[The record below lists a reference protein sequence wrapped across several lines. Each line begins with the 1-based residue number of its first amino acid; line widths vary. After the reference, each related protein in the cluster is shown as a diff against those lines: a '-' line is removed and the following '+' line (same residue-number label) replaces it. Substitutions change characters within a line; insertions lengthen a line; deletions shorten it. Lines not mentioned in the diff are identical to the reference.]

1 MAVSQEG
8 INSLYSVPVEEALD
22 RFLTELEYQEAANP
36 LEHEMVELEH
46 ALDRITAEPVVA
58 KMSSPHFYAAAID
71 GMMVRA
77 AETLNASPED
87 PVRIPLAD
95 HLFVETGSPIA
106 DGFDAVVPFH
116 ELTLEEEG
124 GRVRLERPSSPWR
137 NIRPIGED
145 IAANELVLPRD
156 HRIQPLDLGALVAS
170 GAAQIKVYRRPK
182 VAVITLGNKLVEPG
196 TKPEVG
202 EMLDSNTLILCGLVT
217 ESDALPSR
225 RPPVPENLEQAGL
238 ALRAAATES
247 DLVLVAAG
255 PSHGTALLARVF
267 DNLGDCILHGVALK
281 PGHSL
286 ALGVIEQTPVIGLP
300 YHPGSGFLSFA
311 LFAKPILARLTG
323 RPVDHSP
330 WPTEKA
336 VVALETGSG
345 HGVEEFIRVRL
356 GKVDDRTVAVPDSSG
371 SPTLMSMIRADG
383 LLRVP
388 AEANRIEVGSV
399 VEVYRLEP
407 ERSLEGNLLLLGTH
421 NICYHV
427 IRNLLQRSFPDVRLH
442 SAATGGS
449 AGLRC
454 LQGGNCHMA
463 AIHLFDEPTGT
474 YNIPF
479 LEREMAGEPMILIH
493 LLKRYLGLAVKSG
506 NPLGIESLADLTR
519 PEVRFINRQPG
530 SGTRALV
537 DFHLAKLEVDSTKIN
552 GFDQEVRTHMAVAA
566 AVAGDLADAG
576 PSVSTAARALR
587 LDFVPAISERL
598 ELAIPKRFWNHYPV
612 RALRKVIRSKVFQQ
626 EAAKQ
631 LTDYDFTETGEV
643 IWEST

>member
-22 RFLTELEYQEAANP
+22 RFLSELEYQQAANP
-36 LEHEMVELEH
+36 LEHELVDLEF
-46 ALDRITAEPVVA
+46 AMDRITAEPVVA
-58 KMSSPHFYAAAID
+58 RMSSPHFYAAAID

-77 AETLNASPED
+77 AETLNASPD
-87 PVRIPLAD
+87 NAVRIRLAD

-116 ELTLEEEG
+116 ELSLEEEG
-124 GRVRLERPSSPWR
+124 GVVRLERPSSPWR

-156 HRIQPLDLGALVAS
+156 HRIQALDLGALAAS
-170 GAAQIKVYRRPK
+170 GAGKLKVYRRPK
-182 VAVITLGNKLVEPG
+182 VAVVTLGNKLVEPG
-196 TKPEVG
+196 TQPEVG
-202 EMLDSNTLILCGLVT
+202 EMLDSNTLILAGLVA
-217 ESDALPSR
+217 ENDALPSR
-225 RPPVPENLEQAGL
+225 RPPVPENLEQASQ
-238 ALRAAATES
+238 ALRAAAEES

-255 PSHGTALLARVF
+255 PSHGTALLARIF

-286 ALGVIEQTPVIGLP
+286 ALGVIDQTPVIGLP
-300 YHPGSGFLSFA
+300 YHPAPAFLSFA
-311 LFAKPILARLTG
+311 LFAKPVLSRLTG
-323 RPVDHSP
+323 RFASRAP
-330 WPTEKA
+330 WPVQKA
-336 VVALETGSG
+336 VLALDSGSPQG
-345 HGVEEFIRVRL
+345 LEEFIRVRL

-371 SPTLMSMIRADG
+371 SPTLMSMLRADG
-383 LLRVP
+383 LLRIP
-388 AEANRIEVGSV
+388 AETGRLDVGSEV
-399 VEVYRLEP
+399 SVYRLEP
-407 ERSLEGNLLLLGTH
+407 ERSLDGNLLLLGTH
-421 NICYHV
+421 DICYDV

-442 SAATGGS
+442 SAATGGA

-454 LQGGNCHMA
+454 LQNGNCHMA

-479 LEREMAGEPMILIH
+479 LEREMAGEPMVLIH

-506 NPLGIESLADLTR
+506 NPLGIKSLKDLGR
-519 PEVRFINRQPG
+519 EGVRFINRQPG

-537 DFHLAKLEVDSTKIN
+537 DFHLAKEGIDPARIT

-566 AVAGDLADAG
+566 AVAGGWADTG

-587 LDFVPAISERL
+587 LDFVPAITERL

-631 LTDYDFTETGEV
+631 LTDYDFTETGQV
-643 IWEST
+643 IWESP